1 MSQDFELMMKEWH
14 QGQEA
19 LQTMLQPIDTQS
31 VTAEKVD
38 DGPLRELEI
47 LEKTTDEGEV
57 GPVIGSEE
65 QFDLPHASRAQ
76 VFETVAELVNT
87 EKARSKLS
95 RAQRIAQA
103 KEQREIDAKAKEE
116 KADSQKMVY
125 ELKDVLGRRLADLEM
140 DNE

>member
-38 DGPLRELEI
+38 EGPLRELEI